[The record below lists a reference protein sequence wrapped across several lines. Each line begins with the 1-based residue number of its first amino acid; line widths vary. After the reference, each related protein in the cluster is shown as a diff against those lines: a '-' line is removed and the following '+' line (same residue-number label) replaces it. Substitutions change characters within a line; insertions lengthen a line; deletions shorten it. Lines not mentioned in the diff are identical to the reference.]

1 MSQSDEIPSASPA
14 ARFLIGAVR
23 VYQRAL
29 SPLLPVV
36 TLGACAC
43 RYAPTCSH
51 YAAEALRTHGA
62 LRGLRLALLRLARC
76 HPLGRGGIDP
86 VPPARPVCTRL
97 PRNPVSALH

>member
-1 MSQSDEIPSASPA
+1 VSLPDEISFQTPA

-23 VYQRAL
+23 FYQRAL

-43 RYAPTCSH
+43 RYSPTCSH
-51 YAAEALRTHGA
+51 YAAEALRAHGA

>member
-1 MSQSDEIPSASPA
+1 MSLPDEISFQTPA

-23 VYQRAL
+23 FYQRAL

-43 RYAPTCSH
+43 RYSPTCSH
-51 YAAEALRTHGA
+51 YAAEALRAHGA

>member
-1 MSQSDEIPSASPA
+1 MSQSAEISLKSPA
-14 ARFLIGAVR
+14 ARMLIAAVR
-23 VYQRAL
+23 LYQRTL

-86 VPPARPVCTRL
+86 VPPAHPVCTRL